1 MYLDFTKT
9 LCYIIQREID
19 VVSHTEY
26 NFKSL
31 AKNGLFGRYF
41 YQLICVGAEVSLSS
55 SDKEHKLARE
65 HIIIIEL
72 DLAL

>member
-41 YQLICVGAEVSLSS
+41 YSLILRRRWS
-55 SDKEHKLARE
+55 
-65 HIIIIEL
+65 
-72 DLAL
+72 